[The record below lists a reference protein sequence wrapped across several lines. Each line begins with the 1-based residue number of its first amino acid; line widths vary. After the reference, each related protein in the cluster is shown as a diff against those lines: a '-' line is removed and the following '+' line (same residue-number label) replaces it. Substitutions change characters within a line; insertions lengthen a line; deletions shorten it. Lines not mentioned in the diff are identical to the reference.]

1 MTQIETTYY
10 AILHTIKDK
19 RIWLYEPQKSFNT
32 KQEAFNYVAMMLK
45 NEKAAI
51 WKGSV
56 MQYDSYIR

>member
-1 MTQIETTYY
+1 MFQVETTYY
-10 AILHTIKDK
+10 AVIHVIKNK

-56 MQYDSYIR
+56 MQYDSYTR